1 MAEETLEKK
10 AAILS
15 AALEIFN
22 HFGYEKTSMNDI
34 AAKAG
39 VGKGSI
45 YYYFESKEDIY
56 IELMNAQLKD
66 AMHHLEQLIENET
79 EIIGKIRLL
88 MGHVVE
94 ILNQKAPL
102 FLQALNNSS
111 IFLKRIK
118 DFIKNGIE
126 EYKCTLRN
134 LMIAGKEQGLFRDDI
149 DINNS
154 IDALTR
160 WFMLIDENIVIDLN
174 PETIQRI
181 IEDDKH
187 LVELILWGIV
197 KR

>member
-66 AMHHLEQLIENET
+66 AMHHLKQLIENET

-111 IFLKRIK
+111 IFLKRPVTDQPK
-118 DFIKNGIE
+118 KRGCDMNG
-126 EYKCTLRN
+126 CL
-134 LMIAGKEQGLFRDDI
+134 
-149 DINNS
+149 
-154 IDALTR
+154 
-160 WFMLIDENIVIDLN
+160 
-174 PETIQRI
+174 
-181 IEDDKH
+181 
-187 LVELILWGIV
+187 
-197 KR
+197 